1 MPVTVGTTSL
11 TYNDSTVQNS
21 AKGVAKAWLMYRS
34 FSDTIESSFNISSFT
49 SIASG
54 DFDFNFT
61 TAMSD
66 SLYVIIPSFGWGGTI
81 GAAQGIGVGTFSAP
95 STTQFNIVYTAGQM
109 TAFDP
114 NYLAVA
120 VFGD

>member
-49 SIASG
+49 SIANG

-61 TAMSD
+61 TAMAD
-66 SLYVIIPSFGWGGTI
+66 NLYVIINSLGNIFQVIIQICGSYVI
-81 GAAQGIGVGTFSAP
+81 FLSEHFESAE
-95 STTQFNIVYTAGQM
+95 I
-109 TAFDP
+109 
-114 NYLAVA
+114 
-120 VFGD
+120 